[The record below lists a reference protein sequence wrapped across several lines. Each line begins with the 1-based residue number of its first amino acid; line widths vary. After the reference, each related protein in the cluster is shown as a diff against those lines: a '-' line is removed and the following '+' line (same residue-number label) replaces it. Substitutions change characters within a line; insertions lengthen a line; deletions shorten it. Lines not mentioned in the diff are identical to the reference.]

1 VTRPRPATLI
11 VAAALV
17 LAIMLVEAGVR
28 DPSPGI
34 FVAVPPPSFLAPL
47 VEQLRAVPLAEIH
60 DSRAAA
66 VASGVLFGR
75 TEHVT
80 PADQQSFLSS
90 GLWHLLAASGQNI
103 ALVAA
108 CCILLA
114 RGLGAGRTTGSV
126 LALLA
131 IPAYVMVVGGGASIV
146 RAGIMGELGI
156 LAWLFGRLP
165 DVRHLLLVVAAAICW
180 IWPGAHRGLGM
191 QLSFACVAALALW
204 AVPATRRIEASGVP
218 SWLAGALVA
227 TGLCSVVTAPILVL
241 RTGAAPLLG
250 IVANVLAVPLAGVL
264 LVVGLA
270 GSAVALAGDALG
282 QPDIGRVAMLPS
294 GLLARLLLDIAT
306 RAATLPAAQTSSR
319 VLAIGVPACLAV
331 LLLGPRRIRRLAIAG
346 VVTCMLLPLAAATLD
361 ASPLAAMTGT
371 GPPPLAE
378 GSLRIA
384 SLDIGQGDSTLV
396 QEGDAAILVDVGPPD
411 GHVVDRVHELGVDHV
426 DGVVL
431 THDSLDHRGGFDA
444 VLASLHP
451 DWVAMPRLAPGPWQ
465 RIRDLAPNLVEL
477 CAGSHIMVG
486 DARLD
491 VLHPRC
497 DGTIVPH
504 TGDLHNDGAMVILV
518 QHGSIR
524 AVLPADAEAPV
535 LVGLGLP
542 HLDLLRVSHH
552 GSADPS
558 LPELLARTS
567 PAVASI
573 SVGAGNDYGHPRAS
587 TLEALRAAGVRTLRT
602 DRDGTIV
609 FDSDGEQLRL
619 VG

>member
-1 VTRPRPATLI
+1 MHVRTIIAT
-11 VAAALV
+11 VALV
-17 LAIMLVEAGVR
+17 ASILAVELGMR
-28 DPSPGI
+28 DPSPGM
-34 FVAVPPPSFLAPL
+34 FVAVPPPAFAAPL

-60 DSRAAA
+60 DARAAA

-80 PADQQSFLSS
+80 PADQQAFLSS

-103 ALVAA
+103 ALVAT

-114 RGLGAGRTTGSV
+114 RGVGAGRTTGSV

-165 DVRHLLLVVAAAICW
+165 DVRHLLVVVAAAICW

-191 QLSFACVAALALW
+191 QLSFACVAALAWW
-204 AVPATRRIEASGVP
+204 AVPATRRLEDEGVP
-218 SWLAGALVA
+218 AWLAAALVA

-270 GSAVALAGDALG
+270 GSAVTLTATALG
-282 QPDIGRVAMLPS
+282 LGGIGHVAMAPS
-294 GLLARLLLDIAT
+294 GLLARLLLDIAS

-319 VLAIGVPACLAV
+319 VLAIGVPVCVGVA
-331 LLLGPRRIRRLAIAG
+331 LLGPRRVHRIAVIG
-346 VVTCMLLPLAAATLD
+346 IACCVVLPLGAAVAGST
-361 ASPLAAMTGT
+361 PLGRQVVGGVA
-371 GPPPLAE
+371 PPLAP

-396 QEGDAAILVDVGPPD
+396 QQGDAAILVDVGPPD
-411 GHVVDRVHELGVDHV
+411 GHVVERVHELGVERI

-444 VLASLHP
+444 VLAALHP
-451 DWVAMPRLAPGPWQ
+451 KWVVMPHLAPGPWQ
-465 RIRDLAPNLVEL
+465 RIRELAPKLVEV
-477 CAGSHIMVG
+477 CAGSHITVG
-486 DARLD
+486 DAQLD

-518 QHGSIR
+518 RHGAIR

-558 LPELLARTS
+558 LPELLARTT

-573 SVGAGNDYGHPRAS
+573 SVGEGNDYGHPRAS
-587 TLEALRAAGVRTLRT
+587 TIDALRAAGVRTLRT
-602 DRDGTIV
+602 DRDGTVV
-609 FDSDGEQLRL
+609 FDSDGERLRL